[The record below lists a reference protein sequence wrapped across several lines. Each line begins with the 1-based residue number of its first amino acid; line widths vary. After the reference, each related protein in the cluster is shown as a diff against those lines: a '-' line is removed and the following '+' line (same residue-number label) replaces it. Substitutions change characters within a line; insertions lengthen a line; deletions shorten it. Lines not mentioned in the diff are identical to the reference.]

1 MTYRALLWLLVVI
14 CVTTATLFVRK
25 GRIASPSQD
34 QGLTQPQAEPQA
46 QRLNE
51 TVSTDPSQGT
61 VTSPAQASQGKQ
73 AVVPDHEPTSTSP
86 KGASQTQSPAQEPPP
101 GTSAQSSF
109 APRPALAS
117 SQQPEQGAEVWSY
130 PSIEQQIVRRKF
142 IVAMDGLASAKSEF
156 QRYLVLNDAA
166 KWAFVFGKV
175 EDARAYASELLALDR
190 RFQNEPWRDGVAVH
204 DGNLVLG
211 RIALQEGRKDE
222 AKQYLLAAGNSTGA
236 PELGSFGPNMSLAR
250 DLLQSG
256 GQETVLKYF
265 DLCSKFWRGG
275 RKLPEWTT
283 DVQAGR
289 MPGFD
294 SNLYY

>member
-1 MTYRALLWLLVVI
+1 M
-14 CVTTATLFVRK
+14 
-25 GRIASPSQD
+25 ASSSQD
-34 QGLTQPQAEPQA
+34 QGLSQPQDEPKA

-51 TVSTDPSQGT
+51 TVSTDPSEGA
-61 VTSPAQASQGKQ
+61 VTPPAQARQSKQ
-73 AVVPDHEPTSTSP
+73 AVVPDHEPASTSP
-86 KGASQTQSPAQEPPP
+86 KGASQIQNPAQEPPP
-101 GTSAQSSF
+101 GTSAQSSVT
-109 APRPALAS
+109 PRPALAS

-130 PSIEQQIVRRKF
+130 PSIEQQSVRRRF
-142 IVAMDGLASAKSEF
+142 IGTMDGLARAKSEF
-156 QRYLVLNDAA
+156 ERYLVLNEAA

-175 EDARAYASELLALDR
+175 EDARAYASELLALDQK
-190 RFQNEPWRDGVAVH
+190 FQNEPWSSVHDGNHGVAVH

-250 DLLQSG
+250 DLLLSG
-256 GQETVLKYF
+256 EQETVLKYF

-283 DVQAGR
+283 DVRAGR

-294 SNLYY
+294 GNLYN